1 MKLSRTAWLILG
13 IGIFVIAFATLYM
26 VYSRQSGEQEQLNS
40 SLSAAQAQLPK
51 LIAERGDLEDQLS
64 QWESELA
71 EATLSLNK
79 SKAEFPKSVESIEYD
94 EALFDIADGCDLEI
108 LSLTAS
114 KPRDKKVEDITYATT
129 TFVVKVEPAESP
141 PDPLTTAYIDE
152 AVANIL
158 DMVNTIATSEQF
170 TSATAELVNI
180 NIPEPE
186 EEGKKPEA
194 TIRLVIY
201 GYQGE

>member
-26 VYSRQSGEQEQLNS
+26 VYSRQSGEQEQLS
-40 SLSAAQAQLPK
+40 DSLAAAQALLPR
-51 LIAERGDLEDQLS
+51 LIVEREDVEDQLS

-79 SKAEFPKSVESIEYD
+79 SKTKFPKSVESIEYD
-94 EALFDIADGCDLEI
+94 EALFGIADGCDLEI

-114 KPRDKKVEDITYATT
+114 EPRDKKVEDVTYAITS
-129 TFVVKVEPAESP
+129 FEVKVEGE
-141 PDPLTTAYIDE
+141 
-152 AVANIL
+152 VADIL
-158 DMVNTIATSEQF
+158 DMVNTIATSEHF
-170 TSATAELVNI
+170 TSATVELVNI
-180 NIPEPE
+180 DIPEPATEGE
-186 EEGKKPEA
+186 EAEMPSA

-201 GYQGE
+201 SYQGE